1 MEDFHRF
8 STCHAPSR
16 ATSCRPE
23 DLPLEWDE
31 TENLDDLDENLENLD
46 DLDLEMEQYE
56 EEVLRNVQI

>member
-1 MEDFHRF
+1 M
-8 STCHAPSR
+8 
-16 ATSCRPE
+16 
-23 DLPLEWDE
+23 EWDE